1 MFGAANRNWRKDM
14 MRWDWLPPYL
24 PLLFH
29 GLQVTLLI
37 LIFSVVFGFILAVPI
52 GLAQV
57 TGNWFTHGIAKAFC
71 NYIRGTP
78 LLTQIWLLY
87 YGVGSL
93 FPLIPGM
100 RENLM
105 WLIRLDAIYYVLFAF
120 TLSFA
125 GYEAEIMRGAFLS
138 VPRGE
143 LEAARAF
150 GMSPWKVTSRIW
162 FPRAVLQV
170 LPTLTG
176 EVIGQLKSTPLAF
189 TLPVMDLMGATSKI
203 RQDTFIIYEPLIF
216 LALIYMALTFIIT
229 RAFGYLENLIPTRR

>member
-1 MFGAANRNWRKDM
+1 MSDAASRNWHEGV
-14 MRWDWLPPYL
+14 MRWDWLPTYFPIL
-24 PLLFH
+24 VH
-29 GLQVTLLI
+29 GLLITLLI
-37 LIFSVVFGFILAVPI
+37 LVFSVVVGFILAVPI

-57 TGNWFTHGIAKAFC
+57 TGSLATRSFAKAFC

-100 RENLM
+100 RENFM
-105 WLIRLDAIYYVLFAF
+105 WLIRLDAIYYVLLAF

-150 GMSPWKVTSRIW
+150 GMSPWKVTSRVW

-189 TLPVMDLMGATSKI
+189 TVPVMDLMGATSKI
-203 RQDTFIIYEPLIF
+203 RQDTYIIYEPLIF

-229 RAFGYLENLIPTRR
+229 RAFGYVEKLIPTRR

>member
-1 MFGAANRNWRKDM
+1 MHWG
-14 MRWDWLPPYL
+14 WLVPHL

-29 GLQVTLLI
+29 GLQITLLI
-37 LIFSVVFGFILAVPI
+37 LVFSVVVGFILAVPI

-57 TGNWFTHGIAKAFC
+57 TGGPVARTIAKAYC
-71 NYIRGTP
+71 SYMRGTP
-78 LLTQIWLLY
+78 LLTQLWLLY

-93 FPLIPGM
+93 FPMIPGM
-100 RENLM
+100 RENFM

-120 TLSFA
+120 TLNFA
-125 GYEAEIMRGAFLS
+125 GYEAEVMRGAFLS

-143 LEAARAF
+143 LEAARAI
-150 GMSPWKVTSRIW
+150 GMSSWKVLSRVW

-203 RQDTFIIYEPLIF
+203 RQDTYIIYEPLLF
-216 LALIYMALTFIIT
+216 LALVYMILTFIIT
-229 RAFGYLENLIPTRR
+229 RAFGYFENMIPKRK

>member
-1 MFGAANRNWRKDM
+1 
-14 MRWDWLPPYL
+14 MRWDWLPTYFPFL
-24 PLLFH
+24 VH
-29 GLQVTLLI
+29 GLLVTLMI
-37 LIFSVVFGFILAVPI
+37 LVFSVVVGFILAVPI

-57 TGNWFTHGIAKAFC
+57 TGSLATRSFAKAFC

-93 FPLIPGM
+93 FPFVPGM
-100 RENLM
+100 RENFM
-105 WLIRLDAIYYVLFAF
+105 WLIRLDAIYYVLLAF

-150 GMSPWKVTSRIW
+150 GMSPWKVASRVW

-189 TLPVMDLMGATSKI
+189 TVPVMDLMGATSKI
-203 RQDTFIIYEPLIF
+203 RQDTYIIYEPLIF
-216 LALIYMALTFIIT
+216 LALIYMILTFIIT
-229 RAFGYLENLIPTRR
+229 RAFGYLERLIPKRR